1 MIRLNNLAGKPGSV
15 HKRKRLGTGS
25 GSGHGQTSTRGQ
37 KGQHSTSG
45 GTKRKGFEGGQM
57 PLLRRIP
64 KSGFNNTRFRTEH
77 EWVNISSL
85 EKNFSSGAEVNP
97 EALVKCRAVKHSD
110 LVKVLGDGLPMVNS
124 AFRAYRYAADHPAFK
139 GRDLTPKGTITE
151 RAAQGVDV
159 YRQRRLP
166 GDREAGKG
174 SGDGR
179 RGGREGQRGGGN
191 PDEHPPSDGQREK

>member
-1 MIRLNNLAGKPGSV
+1 MDGGLAD
-15 HKRKRLGTGS
+15 
-25 GSGHGQTSTRGQ
+25 
-37 KGQHSTSG
+37 
-45 GTKRKGFEGGQM
+45 
-57 PLLRRIP
+57 
-64 KSGFNNTRFRTEH
+64 
-77 EWVNISSL
+77 NIGL
-85 EKNFSSGAEVNP
+85 
-97 EALVKCRAVKHSD
+97 RAVAD
-110 LVKVLGDGLPMVNS
+110 AYARGFIRRRMNDGAVKTLGDALPMVNS